1 MKKWLTGLLL
11 IVISGCSADVQS
23 LVNETKAAG
32 VAQTGVDETKA
43 AGVAQQALADW
54 VEKKQDERKPGYQD
68 IDQIQGATLESTS
81 VEGGLIHVILVNDAS
96 EVDANGYL
104 VDGGM
109 HMAYFNVYLD
119 LDYQVVKVE
128 RGPDMIE

>member
-1 MKKWLTGLLL
+1 MIKLLPGLLL
-11 IVISGCSADVQS
+11 MVLPGCTADVQD
-23 LVNETKAAG
+23 VQD
-32 VAQTGVDETKA
+32 VQPQVDETKA